1 MKKETTRAINE
12 FVEFMDEVNGDLP
25 DWPTIKGLLLQLPEM
40 EKALANGGLIRDD
53 NGKWIKDGD
62 RIRVDGYTAKASFSL
77 DSLSWLAHVD
87 GGWSVYLGRDFY
99 EISRLE
105 KL

>member
-1 MKKETTRAINE
+1 MKKETTWAINR
-12 FVEFMDEVNGDLP
+12 FVKFMDEVSGDLP
-25 DWPTIKGLLLQLPEM
+25 EWPTIKGLLLQLPEM
-40 EKALANGGLIRDD
+40 EKTLANGGLIRDD

-62 RIRVDGYTAKASFSL
+62 RIRVDGQMAKACFSL
-77 DSLSWLAHVD
+77 DSLSWLAQSD
-87 GGWSVYLGRDFY
+87 GGWSVYLGRDYY